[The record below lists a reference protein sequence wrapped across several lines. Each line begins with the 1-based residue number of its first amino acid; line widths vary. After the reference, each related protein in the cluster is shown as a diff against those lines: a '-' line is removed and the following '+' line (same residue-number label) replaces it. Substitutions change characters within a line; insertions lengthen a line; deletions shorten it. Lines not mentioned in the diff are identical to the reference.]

1 MSSVLWFQAGAC
13 SGNTMSFLNAEEP
26 NVVDLIVD
34 FGLEVIWH
42 PSLGVEL
49 GDNATKIFNDCA
61 SGARPMDIFVLEG
74 SVIQA
79 ADGTWGHVRRPPDD
93 RVGHRARQRG
103 VASSWRSATA
113 RAGAASRPWSPTPAS
128 PRGCSSTSASKG
140 GFLGPDWRSKAG
152 LPVIN
157 IPGCPAHPDWITQ
170 ILVAL
175 ATGRA
180 GDIALDDLH
189 RPQTFFKTF
198 TQTGCT
204 RVQFFEYK
212 QSTTCFG
219 EGTRTGCLFYE
230 FGCRGPMTHSP
241 VQPDPVEPPVVQD
254 PGRDA
259 LHRAAPSRSSRSS
272 TWPPARS
279 SRPRRCPG
287 PSPRKSPRVPTTSPT
302 WRTPQQPAS
311 PPRSGPKKTCSWSE
325 TTQRGPTR

>member
-1 MSSVLWFQAGAC
+1 MASVLWFQAGAC

-34 FGLEVIWH
+34 FGLELLWH

-49 GDNATKIFNDCA
+49 GEQAQKLFRDCA
-61 SGARPMDIFVLEG
+61 SGARPLDIFVLEG
-74 SVIQA
+74 TVIEGP
-79 ADGTWGHVRRPPDD
+79 DGTGRYDMFAGRPMTE
-93 RVGHRARQRG
+93 
-103 VASSWRSATA
+103 WITELCE
-113 RAGAASRPWSPTPAS
+113 AASIVVAIGDCASWGGVPAMEPNPTD
-128 PRGCSSTSASKG
+128 STGLQFHKRKKG
-140 GFLGPDWRSKAG
+140 GYLGADWKSKSG

-175 ATGRA
+175 ATDRA
-180 GDIALDDLH
+180 GDIELDDLH

-212 QSTTCFG
+212 QSTYSFG

-241 VQPDPVEPPVVQD
+241 CNRILWNRQSSKTRAGMPCLGCTEPEFPFFELA
-254 PGRDA
+254 PGTVFKTQKVSGTIPKEVPEGVDHITYMAHAAAARV
-259 LHRAAPSRSSRSS
+259 AAP
-272 TWPPARS
+272 
-279 SRPRRCPG
+279 
-287 PSPRKSPRVPTTSPT
+287 
-302 WRTPQQPAS
+302 Q
-311 PPRSGPKKTCSWSE
+311 WSKE
-325 TTQRGPTR
+325 DMFVV